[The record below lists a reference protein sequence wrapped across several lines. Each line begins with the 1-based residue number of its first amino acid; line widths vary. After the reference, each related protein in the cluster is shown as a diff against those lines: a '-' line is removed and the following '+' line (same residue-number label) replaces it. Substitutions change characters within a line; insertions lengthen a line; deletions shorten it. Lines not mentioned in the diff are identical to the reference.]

1 MHTEI
6 LWRDRCVLI
15 CTVERGDNTRCVNGK
30 LESWGGDLDRNRMNQ
45 SINMVH
51 KSGLRRSCLTIEIL
65 SKQKVRPIPAV
76 VSPAEIFD
84 KLSFY
89 NAL

>member
-1 MHTEI
+1 
-6 LWRDRCVLI
+6 
-15 CTVERGDNTRCVNGK
+15 
-30 LESWGGDLDRNRMNQ
+30 MNQ